1 METMIL
7 FSLLAQLTLRKW
19 QTDDC
24 EMGTVRTAL
33 CRHRCRGNGAEGPE
47 GEVSSNG
54 TDTVLTN
61 GNVMIRRTA

>member
-19 QTDDC
+19 QTDNC

-47 GEVSSNG
+47 GG
-54 TDTVLTN
+54 
-61 GNVMIRRTA
+61 GII